1 MKLLYPDGTIN
12 IADILPNSRIYG
24 PGKRF
29 VIWVQGCALHCHG
42 CWNKDMWSFGIN
54 QLYNI
59 NILYEMITEQDDIEG
74 ITILGGEPLH
84 QSKALMSL
92 VKLLKTDGYSIML
105 YTGFDEDEIHDV
117 ISKNL
122 VSHSDIVIFGRYLDD
137 SRSTFLRWRGSSNQN
152 IWINEHSPYKHIQ
165 EHINDKVNEIEVHI
179 HDDGDVTIVGYP
191 EKELF
196 ECVVI

>member
-1 MKLLYPDGTIN
+1 MNLFDSDDTIN
-12 IADILPNSRIYG
+12 IAEIVPNSRIYG

-29 VIWVQGCALHCHG
+29 VIWVQGCSLHCHG
-42 CWNKDMWSFGIN
+42 CWNKDMWSFEIN

-59 NILYEMITEQDDIEG
+59 NVLYEMVKEQDEIEG

-92 VKLLKTDGYSIML
+92 VKLLKNDGYSIML
-105 YTGFDEDEIHDV
+105 YTGFEEDEIHDI
-117 ISKNL
+117 ISKDL
-122 VSHSDIVIFGRYLDD
+122 VSYSDIVIFGRYLEE

-152 IWINEHSPYKHIQ
+152 VWINEHSPYKNMQ
-165 EHINDKVNEIEVHI
+165 EQIHDKVNEIEVHV

-191 EKELF
+191 EDELLK
-196 ECVVI
+196 CVVV